1 MSLIR
6 EYETTFILRPDI
18 QQADKARITE
28 RVKSIIEEQF
38 GGEVRRIEEWG
49 KRQLAYLMQKQSF
62 GIYVYVRYAARP
74 DAIAEIERILRLN
87 DLVLKFLTVVL
98 EDGQDSGKRPD
109 QSDVSYDD
117 VDDMDEEE

>member
-38 GGEVRRIEEWG
+38 SGEVRRIEEWG